1 MKRILLLAIIAI
13 AIQPLRAQ
21 ESFGGL
27 MFSARLDT
35 THNESNLVV
44 PSSANGVAGF
54 SYHDDTLWFDI
65 TANGL
70 TGPITSAH
78 IHSEANGSVQYSLV
92 PYIDRNKIK
101 GYLQGISMGDG
112 HLQKFLD
119 GEYYVNIHTASNPGG
134 EISGRILPEA
144 DANYRAT
151 LNMEQAGNTNPS
163 DKTPLGLGSFNL
175 SQDKTELEVNVLVND
190 LTAAITNAHLHY
202 GAMGSSGSVAVPLS
216 QFNLGKTYKG
226 VFNTTTLANQSAF
239 LDSLQ
244 QGKVYI
250 NIHTSNFPAGE
261 IRGQLLK
268 SSTLVFDTWMDS
280 SQETGTV
287 NPGTP
292 VNAMGLCN
300 FSVNSR
306 LDTIRVDIQAD
317 QLSGTI
323 TGAHFHSGKE
333 GESGPVVMG
342 LTGFIQG
349 NSVFAVLTPES
360 PEFSGNLD
368 FDSFV
373 KKALSGDIYINLH
386 TALNPAGEVRGQPAS
401 LTRDGVIYSLC
412 TSQQTGSVIGADNAQ
427 GSGFVTMD
435 RNYSNLHYG
444 IAVSHLGSTL
454 TMDHFHAG
462 LPGSN
467 GPVIYALPTDSVMT
481 GFWNDATFTPEIA
494 DKFESGEV
502 YANFH
507 TSNNPAGEL
516 RGQVAVGEFCL
527 TNTSIEDPIKPF
539 VNSVSIYPNPV
550 SSATTI
556 TYILSQ
562 RGEVSLSLYNILGKE
577 VSLIT
582 REYQESGTYSRN
594 LNASALKEGVYIYK
608 LSING
613 ITATTGK
620 VIVNR

>member
-1 MKRILLLAIIAI
+1 MKKIILIALIAI
-13 AIQPLRAQ
+13 AAQTLRAQ

-35 THNESNLVV
+35 THQEGNLIV
-44 PSSANGVAGF
+44 PSSGNGVAGF
-54 SYHDDTLWFDI
+54 SYHDDTLWFAI
-65 TANGL
+65 TSNGL
-70 TGPITSAH
+70 TGPITTAH
-78 IHSEANGSVQYSLV
+78 IHSETNGSVQYSLV

-101 GYLQGISMGDG
+101 GYLPGISMGNG
-112 HLQKFLD
+112 QLKEFLN
-119 GEYYVNIHTASNPGG
+119 GGYYVNIHTASNPGG

-151 LNMEQAGNTNPS
+151 LNMEQAGNTNPP

-175 SQDKTELEVNVLVND
+175 SLDKSELEVNVLVND

-216 QFNLGKTYKG
+216 QFNVGNTYKG
-226 VFNTTTLANQSAF
+226 VFDLTTLANQSAF

-244 QGKVYI
+244 QGKVYV
-250 NIHTSNFPAGE
+250 NIHTTNFPAGE

-268 SSTLVFDTWMDS
+268 NSPLAFDTWMDS

-287 NPGTP
+287 DPATP
-292 VNAMGLCN
+292 ANAMGLCN
-300 FSVNSR
+300 FSANSSF
-306 LDTIRVDIQAD
+306 DTIWVNVQAD

-333 GESGPVVMG
+333 GESGPVVLG

-349 NSVFAVLTPES
+349 NSISAILTPES
-360 PEFSGNLD
+360 PEFSGDLD

-373 KKALSGDIYINLH
+373 KKALSGDVYINLH
-386 TALNPAGEVRGQPAS
+386 TTLNPAGEVRGQPSS

-412 TSQQTGSVIGADNAQ
+412 TSQQTGTVTGGEISQ
-427 GSGFVTMD
+427 GSGFVTLD
-435 RNYSNLHYG
+435 RNYNNLHYG
-444 IAVSHLGSTL
+444 IAVSNLGSTL

-462 LPGSN
+462 FPGSN
-467 GPVIYALPTDSVMT
+467 GPVIYSLPTDSVMT
-481 GFWNDATFTPEIA
+481 GFWNDATFTPDIA

-507 TSNNPAGEL
+507 TSNNPTGEL
-516 RGQVAVGEFCL
+516 RGQVALGDFCL
-527 TNTSIEDPIKPF
+527 STTGIK
-539 VNSVSIYPNPV
+539 NSVKSQLENVSVYPNPV
-550 SSATTI
+550 QSVATL
-556 TYILSQ
+556 TYTLY
-562 RGEVSLSLYNILGKE
+562 RKGDVSVSLYNILGKE

-582 REYQESGTYSRN
+582 SESQEPGTYNRYIDTSV
-594 LNASALKEGVYIYK
+594 LMEGVYIYK

-613 ITATTGK
+613 SVANSGK
-620 VIVNR
+620 IIVNR